1 MIRKV
6 TFEEANDL
14 LSARP
19 DITLVDVRE
28 EPEYLTGHAVD
39 AVLLPV
45 DEITEDSAD
54 EVIGGGPVMVYCR
67 TGRRSREAARKLE
80 ELGYQEIY
88 DIGGLV
94 GWPYGLV

>member
-45 DEITEDSAD
+45 DEITEESFFKNGKR
-54 EVIGGGPVMVYCR
+54 I
-67 TGRRSREAARKLE
+67 RRQNER
-80 ELGYQEIY
+80 
-88 DIGGLV
+88 
-94 GWPYGLV
+94 

>member
-28 EPEYLTGHAVD
+28 EPDRKSNGDSRTSSWIST
-39 AVLLPV
+39 LLIPY
-45 DEITEDSAD
+45 SA
-54 EVIGGGPVMVYCR
+54 IC
-67 TGRRSREAARKLE
+67 TRRASS
-80 ELGYQEIY
+80 
-88 DIGGLV
+88 
-94 GWPYGLV
+94 W